1 MSESTA
7 TLQAI
12 LDRVVQMQAQ
22 MGQVQVQVG
31 QVQAEHGE
39 SREAVL
45 GRIGQVQTELSQV
58 HTEQNQLRH
67 ELAQLDARVTQN
79 HTDVMARLDK
89 MQSELTL
96 HVESRVVDFSTGERA
111 EKIAKDTQAHLTALV
126 SSISDQVNGMW
137 RVIHHLQTEVR
148 ELRRGAS

>member
-1 MSESTA
+1 MSGEPA

-12 LDRVVQMQAQ
+12 FDRLVQMQGE
-22 MGQVQVQVG
+22 MGQARAGVG
-31 QVQAEHGE
+31 EVRT
-39 SREAVL
+39 SIL
-45 GRIGQVQTELSQV
+45 GRVERLQTELGQV
-58 HTEQNQLRH
+58 HVEQGQLRD
-67 ELAQLDARVTQN
+67 ELAKLDARVTQN

-111 EKIAKDTQAHLTALV
+111 EKIARDTQAHLTALV

-137 RVIHHLQTEVR
+137 RVIHRLQTEVR
-148 ELRRGAS
+148 DLRRGAS